1 MQAVTTDMPQ
11 FLKIV
16 IPAPPDV
23 HEVLM
28 AELSF
33 IKFDSFQ
40 ENESDLHAFILE
52 GDFDEASLGTVLSKY
67 GVPLDFQVERLED
80 INWNEQW
87 ESNFSPVFIEDQVQI
102 RADFHHPR
110 SDIKYDVIINPKMS
124 FGTGH
129 HETTCL
135 MVEEQ
140 LNIEHIG
147 KQVLDVGT
155 GTGILAIM
163 AHKLGAHSIIA
174 TDIDDWSI
182 ENCRENFAA
191 NDVQNVTILRG
202 SIHNLT
208 LKGNYD
214 IIYANINKNV
224 LVEELPKYARLLK
237 DGGTLLLS
245 GFYSEDMAD
254 LIQLASFHNLKPDH
268 HKTRNN
274 WAMLRLSF
282 EIV

>member
-1 MQAVTTDMPQ
+1 
-11 FLKIV
+11 
-16 IPAPPDV
+16 
-23 HEVLM
+23 M

-33 IKFDSFQ
+33 LKYDSFQ
-40 ENESDLHAFILE
+40 ENESDLHAFIFE
-52 GDFDEASLGTVLSKY
+52 EDYAEASLGAVLSKY
-67 GVPLDFQVERLED
+67 GVPLDFQVEMLED

-87 ESNFSPVFIEDQVQI
+87 ESNFSPVFIKDQVQI
-102 RADFHHPR
+102 RADFHQPMAGV
-110 SDIKYDVIINPKMS
+110 KYDVIVNPKMS

-129 HETTCL
+129 HETTYL

-147 KQVLDVGT
+147 KLVLDVGT

-163 AHKLGAHSIIA
+163 AHKLGAKSIIA

-182 ENCRENFAA
+182 DNCRENFAA
-191 NDVQNVTILRG
+191 NAVQNVTILRG

-208 LKGNYD
+208 LKGNFD

-224 LVEELPKYARLLK
+224 LVEELPQYARLLK
-237 DGGTLLLS
+237 IGGILLIS

-254 LIQLASFHNLKPDH
+254 LIQLASLHNLKPDH

-274 WAMLRLSF
+274 WAMLRLSP